1 VRFLKY
7 LIILFVMVLGVAF
20 ASLNE
25 GHVTLNYHYG
35 ELDLALPWVVLAAI
49 ALGVLLGWLASL
61 GSLLRIKR
69 ENASLRRKANVA
81 SEEVKNLR
89 AIPLKDQ

>member
-1 VRFLKY
+1 MRFVKY
-7 LIILFVMVLGVAF
+7 IIILLVMVLGVVF

-35 ELDLALPWVVLAAI
+35 ELDIALPYLVLISI
-49 ALGVLLGWLASL
+49 ALGVVLGWLASL
-61 GSLLRIKR
+61 GSLLRAKR
-69 ENASLRRKANVA
+69 ENAGLRRKASVA
-81 SEEVKNLR
+81 SEEIKNLR